1 MTNQKS
7 GVIERTTALMNYCVM
22 ACEEPT
28 FNAHMVTRMFKT
40 NNGLFYNA
48 VKLGYFER
56 LGRSSYRFRHDQF
69 TVSMVMKLVE
79 FTARKQKITTDLS
92 RAKRKASKITYPPDA
107 PLVFTIPEPYNVYG
121 YPPHVL
127 IAELKRV
134 GFKGKLT
141 NPNEVEL

>member
-28 FNAHMVTRMFKT
+28 FNAHMVTRMFQT
-40 NNGLFYNA
+40 NNSLFYNA
-48 VKLGYFER
+48 DELGFFER
-56 LGRSSYRFRHDQF
+56 LGRSRFRFRHDQF

-79 FTARKQKITTDLS
+79 FTASKQKITTRLS
-92 RAKRKASKITYPPDA
+92 RAKSNVINITKEEDA
-107 PLVFTIPEPYNVYG
+107 PLVFPLPEPYNVFG
-121 YPPHVL
+121 FPPHVL

-134 GFKGKLT
+134 GFTGTLNNKT
-141 NPNEVEL
+141 EL

>member
-40 NNGLFYNA
+40 NNTLFYNA
-48 VKLGYFER
+48 VELGYFER

-79 FTARKQKITTDLS
+79 FTASKQKITTRLS
-92 RAKRKASKITYPPDA
+92 RAKSNVINITKEEDA
-107 PLVFTIPEPYNVYG
+107 PLVFPLPEPYNVFG
-121 YPPHVL
+121 FPPHVL

-134 GFKGKLT
+134 GFTGTLNNKT
-141 NPNEVEL
+141 EL